1 MGKNHLKVVAAATIV
16 AALGLAS
23 CTGVSP
29 SSFDAPQY
37 EIIDH
42 LIACNVAVMYPSGAG
57 SGVVYAKNGKHYIL
71 TASHV
76 VVDEEVPNACPTF
89 GTKPILICSMQ
100 KDGNE
105 ICYASP
111 AKLIF
116 VDPENDIAILEFEK
130 EPTNE
135 VQVSQFYFGNI
146 RIGDRV
152 YAVGNSSLDINS
164 VSTGIVQHTNRSPI
178 ADKGKRKFIQT
189 NCSGGPGLSGGGLY
203 LENGA
208 CIGIVILKNESSQSL
223 YVMPITKIREI
234 VSQSCNKDIS
244 P

>member
-29 SSFDAPQY
+29 SSLDETRYAV
-37 EIIDH
+37 IDH
-42 LIACNVAVMYPSGAG
+42 LIACNVAVMYPTGVG
-57 SGVVYAKNGKHYIL
+57 SGVVYRKNGKHYVI

-76 VVDEEVPNACPTF
+76 IVDETVQGECPTF
-89 GTKPILICSMQ
+89 GTKPILICSMKQ
-100 KDGNE
+100 DGNE
-105 ICYASP
+105 ICFASP
-111 AKLIF
+111 GKLVF
-116 VDPENDIAILEFEK
+116 VDPENDFAILEFQT

-135 VQVSQFYFGNI
+135 VQVCQFYFGNL

-164 VSTGIVQHTNRSPI
+164 ISTGIVQHSNRNSVL
-178 ADKGKRKFIQT
+178 DKTDRKFIQT

-203 LENGA
+203 LENGM
-208 CIGIVILKNESSQSL
+208 CIGIVILKNESSQSM
-223 YVMPITKIREI
+223 YAMPITKIREI
-234 VSQSCNKDIS
+234 VSQTANKDIA

>member
-1 MGKNHLKVVAAATIV
+1 MGKKHFKMVATATIL

-29 SSFDAPQY
+29 SSLDAPRY
-37 EIIDH
+37 EVIDH
-42 LIACNVAVMYPSGAG
+42 LIACNVAVMYPTGMG
-57 SGVVYAKNGKHYIL
+57 SGIVYEKNNKHYVL

-76 VVDEEVPNACPTF
+76 IVDEAEKDVCPTF
-89 GTKPILICSMQ
+89 GTKPILVCVMKQ
-100 KDGNE
+100 NE
-105 ICYASP
+105 NEVCFASP
-111 AKLIF
+111 AKLVF
-116 VDPENDIAILEFEK
+116 VDPENDFAILEFEK

-135 VQVSQFYFGNI
+135 VQVSIFHFGTI
-146 RIGDRV
+146 HVGDRV

-164 VSTGIVQHTNRSPI
+164 VSTGIIQHTNRSPL

-203 LENGA
+203 LENGS
-208 CIGIVILKNESSQSL
+208 CIGVVILKNESSQTL
-223 YVMPITKIREI
+223 YVMPITKIREV
-234 VSQSCNKDIS
+234 VSQSCVKDIA